1 MNISTITVSSVGEI
15 DSKKDPKP
23 LLHSVQSLRTR
34 TPFFLNMVPSILSLG
49 LIERDKHVQNF
60 CK

>member
-1 MNISTITVSSVGEI
+1 VPSVGEI

-23 LLHSVQSLRTR
+23 LLHFVQSLRTR
-34 TPFFLNMVPSILSLG
+34 TPFFLNMVPSILYIG
-49 LIERDKHVQNF
+49 LIQRDRHVQNF